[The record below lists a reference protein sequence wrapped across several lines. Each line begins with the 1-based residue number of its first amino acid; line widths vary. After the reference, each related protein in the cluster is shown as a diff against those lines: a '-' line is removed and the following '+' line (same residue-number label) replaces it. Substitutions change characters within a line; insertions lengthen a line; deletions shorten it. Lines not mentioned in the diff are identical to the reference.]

1 MVKILIEKLESN
13 SKWIEQKREQVEFGP
28 MKRDKV
34 ERFLKDEDE
43 ARTPMGTHLKLMR
56 RAREAR
62 KATLERGV
70 SFFFF
75 HNLRSLFLHSTF

>member
-1 MVKILIEKLESN
+1 MIDKLESN
-13 SKWIEQKREQVEFGP
+13 SKWIEAKRESVDFAP

-56 RAREAR
+56 RARETR

-70 SFFFF
+70 S
-75 HNLRSLFLHSTF
+75 RSFITVIYGAVH